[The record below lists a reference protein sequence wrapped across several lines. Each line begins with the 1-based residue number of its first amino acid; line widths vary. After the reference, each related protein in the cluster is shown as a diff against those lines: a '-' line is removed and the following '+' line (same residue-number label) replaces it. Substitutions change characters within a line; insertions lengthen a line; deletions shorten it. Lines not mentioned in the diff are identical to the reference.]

1 MPDLLLIF
9 VGLVC
14 VVAAIGVIAA
24 REAVHSALYLTLH
37 LLSIGALFL
46 ALHHQ
51 FLAMAQMLVYAG
63 AVMVVFMFA
72 VTTLA
77 PHEEP
82 LNLTSSDGLPLFAL
96 VTGLLTFGGVYWTMA
111 GAQLSERTVAAAATA
126 DELVPASKFAADL
139 FGPYLLPFEG
149 TAFLLLTAL
158 VGAIILGGRRQLGD
172 G

>member
-1 MPDLLLIF
+1 MPDLLLLF
-9 VGLVC
+9 VGLVAL
-14 VVAAIGVIAA
+14 VSAVGVIAA
-24 REAVHSALYLTLH
+24 REAVHSALYLTVH
-37 LLSIGALFL
+37 LLSVGALFL
-46 ALHHQ
+46 SLRHE
-51 FLAMAQMLVYAG
+51 FLAVAQMLVYAG

-82 LNLTSSDGLPLFAL
+82 LNLMSADGLPIFGLI
-96 VTGLLTFGGVYWTMA
+96 TGLLTFGGLYWA
-111 GAQLSERTVAAAATA
+111 LSGADLSTRVASGPA
-126 DELVPASKFAADL
+126 EGSVPTSAFAADL

-158 VGAIILGGRRQLGD
+158 VGAVILGGRRQLGD

>member
-1 MPDLLLIF
+1 MPDLLLLF
-9 VGLVC
+9 VGLVAL
-14 VVAAIGVIAA
+14 VAAIGVIAA
-24 REAVHSALYLTLH
+24 REAVHSALYLTVH

-46 ALHHQ
+46 SLHHQ

-82 LNLTSSDGLPLFAL
+82 LNLMSSDGLPLFGIL
-96 VTGLLTFGGVYWTMA
+96 TGMLTFGGIYWSFS
-111 GAQLSERTVAAAATA
+111 GANLSERVGA
-126 DELVPASKFAADL
+126 PASAEGLVAPSSFAADL
-139 FGPYLLPFEG
+139 FGPFLLPFEG

-158 VGAIILGGRRQLGD
+158 VGAVILGGRRQLGD